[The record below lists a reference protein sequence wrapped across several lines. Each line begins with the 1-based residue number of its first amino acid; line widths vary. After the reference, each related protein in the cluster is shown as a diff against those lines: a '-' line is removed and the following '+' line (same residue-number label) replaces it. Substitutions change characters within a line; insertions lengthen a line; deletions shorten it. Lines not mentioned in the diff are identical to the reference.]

1 MIPVLW
7 RQRQRDFTKAPW
19 TVGIG
24 KLVSSKF
31 NVSKNNVDRY

>member
-7 RQRQRDFTKAPW
+7 RQRQRDFTKVPW
-19 TVGIG
+19 TVGID

-31 NVSKNNVDRY
+31 NASKNNVDRY